1 MVFKID
7 SSEKFLL
14 SRILPKLVSFQD
26 KTQKVNED
34 GVPLWSVQAFSI
46 KNGHTIYVTVP
57 SEKRPTFESAEKIK
71 LVNLAVNVSKKD
83 NLNLV
88 WFTAESVE
96 KDGQ

>member
-14 SRILPKLVSFQD
+14 MGIYPKTVSFQD
-26 KTQKVNED
+26 STQKVNKD
-34 GVPLWSVQAFSI
+34 GVPLWSIRVFSAQ
-46 KNGHTIYVTVP
+46 NGHIFLVTVP
-57 SEKRPTFESAEKIK
+57 SEKRPTFEDAEKIK
-71 LVNLAVNVSKKD
+71 FVNLAVNVSKKD